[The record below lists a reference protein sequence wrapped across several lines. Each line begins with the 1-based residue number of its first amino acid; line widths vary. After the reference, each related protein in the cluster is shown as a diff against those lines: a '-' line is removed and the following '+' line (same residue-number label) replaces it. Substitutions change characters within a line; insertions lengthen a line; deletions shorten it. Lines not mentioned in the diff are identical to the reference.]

1 MKTLFL
7 TSALLISVL
16 GYTQE
21 INKTNDGY
29 QEVVDVELSQKEIH
43 QKINE
48 WVALNYKSA
57 QDVIQLNTEDAII
70 LKGNFSVNFR
80 VQTINVIYRINN
92 TLKFSIRDGKYK
104 VDLVPNSLSSDT
116 YGDMGK
122 SVLPMYI
129 TPAVPTISE
138 YAETQIK
145 LARETFLQM
154 GYSEKKTQK
163 NIDKLAGFREA
174 EYANYLL
181 NKQDWDNQITSTF
194 QSIKDFVSQSNTNDD
209 W

>member
-80 VQTINVIYRINN
+80 VQTISVIYRINN

-104 VDLVPNSLSSDT
+104 VDLVPNSLS
-116 YGDMGK
+116 
-122 SVLPMYI
+122 
-129 TPAVPTISE
+129 
-138 YAETQIK
+138 
-145 LARETFLQM
+145 
-154 GYSEKKTQK
+154 
-163 NIDKLAGFREA
+163 
-174 EYANYLL
+174 
-181 NKQDWDNQITSTF
+181 
-194 QSIKDFVSQSNTNDD
+194 
-209 W
+209 

>member
-1 MKTLFL
+1 
-7 TSALLISVL
+7 
-16 GYTQE
+16 
-21 INKTNDGY
+21 KTNDGY
-29 QEVVDVELSQKEIH
+29 QEVVDVELSKKEIH

-70 LKGNFSVNFR
+70 LKGNFSMNFR
-80 VQTINVIYRINN
+80 VQTTSVIYRVNN

-104 VDLVPNSLSSDT
+104 IDLVANSLSSDT

-129 TPAVPTISE
+129 TSAVSRYGVYE
-138 YAETQIK
+138 ETQIK

-163 NIDKLAGFREA
+163 NIDKLAGYREA
-174 EYANYLL
+174 EYSNYLL
-181 NKQDWDNQITSTF
+181 NKQDFDNQITSTF